1 MTAERARSRARGA
14 RMRSPTR
21 RRVILCGWTVVSLGL
36 LARGFQLQLIEGEQW
51 RARAEQQQQKTEA
64 VPAPRGVVLDRDGV
78 PLAISHEVYR
88 VAVAPQEL
96 EDRAG
101 VARLLAEALGIP
113 RAQAQR
119 AVRSDRSWVRLP
131 GIHSPAVRNALSG
144 VTGIHFERELRR
156 FYPHGDLAQG
166 VLGTVDDVGIGR
178 GGIEQQFDDVLRG
191 VPGQEVVA
199 RDADGRAI
207 PGESW
212 LVREPQRGKDVVLT
226 IDLELQ
232 EIGHQALKEAMA
244 ATGAVGGDLLITE
257 PSSGEILALVS
268 LRTQG
273 RASLSAVTTPYEP
286 GSTLKPFTVAALLTD
301 GLASLGDSVNAENGA
316 WTKGSRTITDVHP
329 YGMITL
335 ADALRV
341 SSNIGIAK
349 MATRLPRGTHYQYL
363 RDFGF
368 GTPTGVQ
375 LPGES
380 AGILRRPR
388 NWSDYS
394 TSSLAI
400 GYEMSVTPMQMAMA
414 YGALANGGLLLE
426 PRIVREV
433 RDPSGRA
440 EMISTERLVR
450 RVVPAT
456 VTARLVDVLV
466 DVVADGTATAASLAH
481 FTVAGKTG
489 TSRSHSGEGYYER
502 GRYQASFVGF
512 FPAEAP
518 QLVVFVKL
526 DHPEGA
532 YYGGLIAAPVTR
544 ATLEAVLAARQGPL
558 NRWAL
563 AAFNPPPEPRAES
576 AVRFASRSIASGEPA
591 VSVPPVSVRRPLAS
605 GAEQGL
611 PIPDV
616 SGLPVRIAVRRLHA
630 LGLRVAWPA
639 AGTIVGTAP
648 AAGEPARP
656 GSIVRLQV
664 KARGL

>member
-1 MTAERARSRARGA
+1 
-14 RMRSPTR
+14 
-21 RRVILCGWTVVSLGL
+21 
-36 LARGFQLQLIEGEQW
+36 
-51 RARAEQQQQKTEA
+51 
-64 VPAPRGVVLDRDGV
+64 
-78 PLAISHEVYR
+78 
-88 VAVAPQEL
+88 
-96 EDRAG
+96 
-101 VARLLAEALGIP
+101 
-113 RAQAQR
+113 
-119 AVRSDRSWVRLP
+119 
-131 GIHSPAVRNALSG
+131 ALSG

-166 VLGTVDDVGIGR
+166 LLGSVDDLGIGR

-191 VPGQEVVA
+191 VAGREVVA

-212 LVREPQRGKDVVLT
+212 LIRQPQRGKDVVLT

-232 EIGHQALKEAMA
+232 EIGHQALREAMA
-244 ATGAVGGDLLITE
+244 TTGAVGGDLLITD

-268 LRTQG
+268 LGTQG
-273 RASLSAVTTPYEP
+273 RGSLSAVTTPYEP

-301 GLASLGDSVNAENGA
+301 GLAALGDSVNAENGA
-316 WTKGSRTITDVHP
+316 WTEGRRTITDVHP
-329 YGMITL
+329 YGTITL

-349 MATRLPRGTHYQYL
+349 MAALLPRGSHYQYL

-380 AGILRRPR
+380 AGILRRPSG
-388 NWSDYS
+388 WSDYS

-400 GYEMSVTPMQMAMA
+400 GYEISVTPMQMAMA

-433 RDPSGRA
+433 RDPAGRA
-440 EMISTERLVR
+440 ELIFPERIVR

-466 DVVADGTATAASLAH
+466 DVVEEGTARAASLAH

-502 GRYQASFVGF
+502 GQYQASFVGF

-526 DHPEGA
+526 DRPEGA
-532 YYGGLIAAPVTR
+532 YYGGLTAAPVTR

-558 NRWAL
+558 NRRAL

-576 AVRFASRSIASGEPA
+576 VLRFASRSIPSAEPA
-591 VSVPPVSVRRPLAS
+591 VSEPPVSVSRPRAA
-605 GAEQGL
+605 GDETGV

-616 SGLPVRIAVRRLHA
+616 SGLPARIAVRRLHA

-639 AGTIVGTAP
+639 AGTIVGTMP

-656 GSIVRLQV
+656 GAIVRLQV
-664 KARGL
+664 KVAGR